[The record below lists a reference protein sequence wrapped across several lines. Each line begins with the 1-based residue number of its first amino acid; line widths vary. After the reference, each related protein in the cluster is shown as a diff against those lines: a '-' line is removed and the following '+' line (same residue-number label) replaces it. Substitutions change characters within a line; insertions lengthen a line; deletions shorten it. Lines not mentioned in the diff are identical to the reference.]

1 MSTQASAS
9 MSAASRT
16 ILAHH
21 AISSSRS
28 ALAVAIRRG
37 AARGRTAA
45 RPPCSRHA
53 LQAVTQQAAT
63 ESRMSVAKLVDGTA
77 MRHRSIG
84 GHFQRTTS
92 RSRGQGR
99 LSRHLP
105 AGGRRAPLTC
115 PPHARAPRA
124 YDAGMH
130 LRPRPRLGPA
140 KQPLGR
146 TCLVTHAWL
155 GRCRP
160 PACAPSDV
168 LVCTRPRSPDAP
180 RVPFLDCT
188 ILMLAAALLALRAPA
203 FSPASHVTMA
213 AALSTPG
220 LSKGRSTRQ
229 PAPVELSRRAV
240 VAASPCARPRASGPR
255 LSLET
260 EPAPA
265 PEGRARGYG
274 KEEDKALRLCRTS
287 FGGYPAGAYYE
298 LEQAEGLEVAYALV
312 RSDHAALADWSDA
325 EIALALKELK
335 TTPLEV
341 LTDTPIGPFLV
352 LSAISIWRDGM
363 VPWGIAPCRE
373 YLDVCAP
380 GGLLSFMYFGLKP
393 PM

>member
-1 MSTQASAS
+1 MY
-9 MSAASRT
+9 
-16 ILAHH
+16 
-21 AISSSRS
+21 
-28 ALAVAIRRG
+28 ALHVHPMHPG
-37 AARGRTAA
+37 A
-45 RPPCSRHA
+45 
-53 LQAVTQQAAT
+53 L
-63 ESRMSVAKLVDGTA
+63 
-77 MRHRSIG
+77 
-84 GHFQRTTS
+84 
-92 RSRGQGR
+92 
-99 LSRHLP
+99 
-105 AGGRRAPLTC
+105 
-115 PPHARAPRA
+115 
-124 YDAGMH
+124 
-130 LRPRPRLGPA
+130 PRLHDRA
-140 KQPLGR
+140 
-146 TCLVTHAWL
+146 
-155 GRCRP
+155 
-160 PACAPSDV
+160 D
-168 LVCTRPRSPDAP
+168 
-180 RVPFLDCT
+180 
-188 ILMLAAALLALRAPA
+188 LMLAAALLALRAPA

-213 AALSTPG
+213 AAPQAVARPLLSTPG
-220 LSKGRSTRQ
+220 LGKGRSTRQ
-229 PAPVELSRRAV
+229 PAPIELSRRAV

>member
-1 MSTQASAS
+1 M
-9 MSAASRT
+9 
-16 ILAHH
+16 
-21 AISSSRS
+21 
-28 ALAVAIRRG
+28 
-37 AARGRTAA
+37 
-45 RPPCSRHA
+45 
-53 LQAVTQQAAT
+53 
-63 ESRMSVAKLVDGTA
+63 
-77 MRHRSIG
+77 
-84 GHFQRTTS
+84 
-92 RSRGQGR
+92 
-99 LSRHLP
+99 
-105 AGGRRAPLTC
+105 
-115 PPHARAPRA
+115 
-124 YDAGMH
+124 
-130 LRPRPRLGPA
+130 
-140 KQPLGR
+140 
-146 TCLVTHAWL
+146 
-155 GRCRP
+155 
-160 PACAPSDV
+160 
-168 LVCTRPRSPDAP
+168 
-180 RVPFLDCT
+180 PFLDCT
-188 ILMLAAALLALRAPA
+188 TVPILMLAAALLALRAPA

-213 AALSTPG
+213 AAPQAVARPLLSTPG
-220 LSKGRSTRQ
+220 LGKGRSTRQ

>member
-1 MSTQASAS
+1 MGL
-9 MSAASRT
+9 R
-16 ILAHH
+16 
-21 AISSSRS
+21 
-28 ALAVAIRRG
+28 
-37 AARGRTAA
+37 
-45 RPPCSRHA
+45 
-53 LQAVTQQAAT
+53 
-63 ESRMSVAKLVDGTA
+63 DD
-77 MRHRSIG
+77 
-84 GHFQRTTS
+84 
-92 RSRGQGR
+92 
-99 LSRHLP
+99 
-105 AGGRRAPLTC
+105 
-115 PPHARAPRA
+115 RA
-124 YDAGMH
+124 Y
-130 LRPRPRLGPA
+130 
-140 KQPLGR
+140 
-146 TCLVTHAWL
+146 
-155 GRCRP
+155 
-160 PACAPSDV
+160 
-168 LVCTRPRSPDAP
+168 
-180 RVPFLDCT
+180 RV
-188 ILMLAAALLALRAPA
+188 MLAAALLPLRAPA

-229 PAPVELSRRAV
+229 PAPVEQSRRAV
-240 VAASPCARPRASGPR
+240 VAASPRARPRASGPR

-265 PEGRARGYG
+265 PADRARGYG

-298 LEQAEGLEVAYALV
+298 LEQAEGLEAAYALV

-325 EIALALKELK
+325 EIGLALKELK